1 MKDFYWLNKES
12 RDFLKKGYLLEGVSP
27 EERIRQIS
35 DKAES
40 ILGIAGFSDKF
51 YNYMSKGY
59 FSLATPVWMNFG
71 LDRGLPISCYGI
83 DIQDDTAD
91 ILRAVGEIGM
101 LTKYGGGTAGYFGK
115 IRHRGA
121 KIKNNGV
128 SNGSV
133 AMMYPFQAVT
143 DTITQGQARR
153 GYFAAYQDVEHKD
166 IEEFLECRS
175 EGNLIQDL
183 ALAVC
188 ISDNFMEKAQNG
200 DKESRKVLAKIHKKR
215 AETGFPYIFFSGNV
229 EKGKPKVYKD
239 KGMIINHSQMCVS
252 PSTKILT
259 SNGYEIIS
267 ELEGEKIEVWNG
279 EEFTKT
285 VVKKTGENQTLFNVK
300 TDNGFE
306 LDCTSEHKWYI
317 VDETK
322 CRSNIKYNEVRTH
335 ELKEGDKLIKFN
347 LPVIEGG
354 NKLKYSYTQ
363 GFFSGDGCIPNDNKH
378 LTNSLYLYGE
388 KKKLLPY
395 IDVRNKYTQTGRASK
410 ITNEKAIIFD
420 KLNDRISCFVPED
433 IIADKTFVPNSSYS
447 IKSRL
452 EWLAGF
458 LDADGTVTRNKDS
471 QTIQAASVDRDFLLK
486 IQLMLQTL
494 GCESRV
500 STMREEDMHL
510 LPANNGTGLSKA
522 YKCKAVYRLL
532 INSNSLY
539 NLTELGL
546 VCHRLRW
553 DKIKPNRRC
562 SQFVKIKS
570 VNELPDLYDTFCFTE
585 SKRHMGMFNG
595 ILTGQCTEI
604 IEYTDAHKTF
614 VCCISSINALHCDE
628 IKNTDAIETL
638 TYFLDAVYTE
648 FIEKAKDLPYME
660 KAVKFAV
667 EHRSIGVGVLGYHS
681 YLQSKMI
688 PFESL
693 DAVFENEDIFKTIDE
708 RTLKASKELASLFG
722 EPFMLQGYGERFTT
736 RIAPAPTTSSSFIL
750 GQVSPSIEP
759 ILDNYFMK
767 DLAKGKYVW
776 RNPFLVK
783 LLEEKGKDT
792 TDVWNSILKHGGSVQ
807 HLNFL
812 NEIEKGVFKTFGEI
826 SQLDIIKQ
834 AAQRQKYIDQ
844 SQSLNLMIHP
854 DTTLKEVNAL
864 FYEAWKLGIKTLYY
878 QRSVN
883 MAQKVSRD
891 LMNCSSCEA

>member
-153 GYFAAYQDVEHKD
+153 GFFAAYQDVEHKD

-175 EGNLIQDL
+175 EGNPIQDL

-200 DKESRKVLAKIHKKR
+200 DKESRKILAKIHKKR

-239 KGMIINHSQMCVS
+239 KGMIINHSQ
-252 PSTKILT
+252 L
-259 SNGYEIIS
+259 
-267 ELEGEKIEVWNG
+267 
-279 EEFTKT
+279 
-285 VVKKTGENQTLFNVK
+285 
-300 TDNGFE
+300 
-306 LDCTSEHKWYI
+306 
-317 VDETK
+317 
-322 CRSNIKYNEVRTH
+322 
-335 ELKEGDKLIKFN
+335 
-347 LPVIEGG
+347 
-354 NKLKYSYTQ
+354 
-363 GFFSGDGCIPNDNKH
+363 
-378 LTNSLYLYGE
+378 
-388 KKKLLPY
+388 
-395 IDVRNKYTQTGRASK
+395 
-410 ITNEKAIIFD
+410 
-420 KLNDRISCFVPED
+420 
-433 IIADKTFVPNSSYS
+433 
-447 IKSRL
+447 
-452 EWLAGF
+452 
-458 LDADGTVTRNKDS
+458 
-471 QTIQAASVDRDFLLK
+471 
-486 IQLMLQTL
+486 
-494 GCESRV
+494 
-500 STMREEDMHL
+500 
-510 LPANNGTGLSKA
+510 
-522 YKCKAVYRLL
+522 
-532 INSNSLY
+532 
-539 NLTELGL
+539 
-546 VCHRLRW
+546 
-553 DKIKPNRRC
+553 
-562 SQFVKIKS
+562 
-570 VNELPDLYDTFCFTE
+570 
-585 SKRHMGMFNG
+585 
-595 ILTGQCTEI
+595 CTEVL
-604 IEYTDAHKTF
+604 EYTDEFKTF
-614 VCCISSINALHCDE
+614 VCCLSSINVLHWEELKD
-628 IKNTDAIETL
+628 TDAIETL

>member
-153 GYFAAYQDVEHKD
+153 GFFAAYQDVEHKD

-175 EGNLIQDL
+175 EGNPIQDL

-200 DKESRKVLAKIHKKR
+200 DKESRKILAKVHKKR
-215 AETGFPYIFFSGNV
+215 AETGFPYIFFSDNV
-229 EKGKPKVYKD
+229 ERGKPQVYKD
-239 KGMIINHSQMCVS
+239 NNLKINHSQ
-252 PSTKILT
+252 L
-259 SNGYEIIS
+259 
-267 ELEGEKIEVWNG
+267 
-279 EEFTKT
+279 
-285 VVKKTGENQTLFNVK
+285 
-300 TDNGFE
+300 
-306 LDCTSEHKWYI
+306 
-317 VDETK
+317 
-322 CRSNIKYNEVRTH
+322 
-335 ELKEGDKLIKFN
+335 
-347 LPVIEGG
+347 
-354 NKLKYSYTQ
+354 
-363 GFFSGDGCIPNDNKH
+363 
-378 LTNSLYLYGE
+378 
-388 KKKLLPY
+388 
-395 IDVRNKYTQTGRASK
+395 
-410 ITNEKAIIFD
+410 
-420 KLNDRISCFVPED
+420 
-433 IIADKTFVPNSSYS
+433 
-447 IKSRL
+447 
-452 EWLAGF
+452 
-458 LDADGTVTRNKDS
+458 
-471 QTIQAASVDRDFLLK
+471 
-486 IQLMLQTL
+486 
-494 GCESRV
+494 
-500 STMREEDMHL
+500 
-510 LPANNGTGLSKA
+510 
-522 YKCKAVYRLL
+522 
-532 INSNSLY
+532 
-539 NLTELGL
+539 
-546 VCHRLRW
+546 
-553 DKIKPNRRC
+553 
-562 SQFVKIKS
+562 
-570 VNELPDLYDTFCFTE
+570 
-585 SKRHMGMFNG
+585 
-595 ILTGQCTEI
+595 CTEI
-604 IEYTDAHKTF
+604 LEYTDEFKTF
-614 VCCISSINALHCDE
+614 VCCLSSINVLHWEELKD
-628 IKNTDAIETL
+628 TDAIETL

-648 FIEKAKDLPYME
+648 FIEKAKDLSYME

-693 DAVFENEDIFKTIDE
+693 EAVFENEDIFKTIDE
-708 RTLKASKELASLFG
+708 RTLKASRELASLFG
-722 EPFMLQGYGERFTT
+722 EPFILQGYGERFTT

-891 LMNCSSCEA
+891 LMTCSSCEA

>member
-153 GYFAAYQDVEHKD
+153 GFFAAYQDVEHKD

-175 EGNLIQDL
+175 EGNPIQDL

-200 DKESRKVLAKIHKKR
+200 DKESRKILAKVHKKR
-215 AETGFPYIFFSGNV
+215 AETGFPYIFFSDNV
-229 EKGKPKVYKD
+229 ERGKPQVYKD
-239 KGMIINHSQMCVS
+239 NNLKINHSQ
-252 PSTKILT
+252 L
-259 SNGYEIIS
+259 
-267 ELEGEKIEVWNG
+267 
-279 EEFTKT
+279 
-285 VVKKTGENQTLFNVK
+285 
-300 TDNGFE
+300 
-306 LDCTSEHKWYI
+306 
-317 VDETK
+317 
-322 CRSNIKYNEVRTH
+322 
-335 ELKEGDKLIKFN
+335 
-347 LPVIEGG
+347 
-354 NKLKYSYTQ
+354 
-363 GFFSGDGCIPNDNKH
+363 
-378 LTNSLYLYGE
+378 
-388 KKKLLPY
+388 
-395 IDVRNKYTQTGRASK
+395 
-410 ITNEKAIIFD
+410 
-420 KLNDRISCFVPED
+420 
-433 IIADKTFVPNSSYS
+433 
-447 IKSRL
+447 
-452 EWLAGF
+452 
-458 LDADGTVTRNKDS
+458 
-471 QTIQAASVDRDFLLK
+471 
-486 IQLMLQTL
+486 
-494 GCESRV
+494 
-500 STMREEDMHL
+500 
-510 LPANNGTGLSKA
+510 
-522 YKCKAVYRLL
+522 
-532 INSNSLY
+532 
-539 NLTELGL
+539 
-546 VCHRLRW
+546 
-553 DKIKPNRRC
+553 
-562 SQFVKIKS
+562 
-570 VNELPDLYDTFCFTE
+570 
-585 SKRHMGMFNG
+585 
-595 ILTGQCTEI
+595 CTEVL
-604 IEYTDAHKTF
+604 EYTDEFKTF
-614 VCCISSINALHCDE
+614 VCCLSSINVLHWEELKD
-628 IKNTDAIETL
+628 TDAIETL

-854 DTTLKEVNAL
+854 DTTLKEVNTL

>member
-91 ILRAVGEIGM
+91 ILKAVGEVGM

-153 GYFAAYQDVEHKD
+153 GFFAAYQDVEHKD

-175 EGNLIQDL
+175 EGNPIQDL

-200 DKESRKVLAKIHKKR
+200 DKESRKILAKVHKKR
-215 AETGFPYIFFSGNV
+215 AETGFPYIFFSDNV
-229 EKGKPKVYKD
+229 ERGKPQVYKD
-239 KGMIINHSQMCVS
+239 NNLKINHSQ
-252 PSTKILT
+252 L
-259 SNGYEIIS
+259 
-267 ELEGEKIEVWNG
+267 
-279 EEFTKT
+279 
-285 VVKKTGENQTLFNVK
+285 
-300 TDNGFE
+300 
-306 LDCTSEHKWYI
+306 
-317 VDETK
+317 
-322 CRSNIKYNEVRTH
+322 
-335 ELKEGDKLIKFN
+335 
-347 LPVIEGG
+347 
-354 NKLKYSYTQ
+354 
-363 GFFSGDGCIPNDNKH
+363 
-378 LTNSLYLYGE
+378 
-388 KKKLLPY
+388 
-395 IDVRNKYTQTGRASK
+395 
-410 ITNEKAIIFD
+410 
-420 KLNDRISCFVPED
+420 
-433 IIADKTFVPNSSYS
+433 
-447 IKSRL
+447 
-452 EWLAGF
+452 
-458 LDADGTVTRNKDS
+458 
-471 QTIQAASVDRDFLLK
+471 
-486 IQLMLQTL
+486 
-494 GCESRV
+494 
-500 STMREEDMHL
+500 
-510 LPANNGTGLSKA
+510 
-522 YKCKAVYRLL
+522 
-532 INSNSLY
+532 
-539 NLTELGL
+539 
-546 VCHRLRW
+546 
-553 DKIKPNRRC
+553 
-562 SQFVKIKS
+562 
-570 VNELPDLYDTFCFTE
+570 
-585 SKRHMGMFNG
+585 
-595 ILTGQCTEI
+595 CTEI
-604 IEYTDAHKTF
+604 LEYTDEFKTF
-614 VCCISSINALHCDE
+614 VCCLSSINVLHWEELKD
-628 IKNTDAIETL
+628 TDAIETL

>member
-153 GYFAAYQDVEHKD
+153 GFFAAYQDVEHKD

-175 EGNLIQDL
+175 EGNPIQDL

-200 DKESRKVLAKIHKKR
+200 DKESRKILAKVHKKR
-215 AETGFPYIFFSGNV
+215 AETGFPYIFFSDNV
-229 EKGKPKVYKD
+229 ERGKPQVYKD
-239 KGMIINHSQMCVS
+239 NNLKINHSQ
-252 PSTKILT
+252 L
-259 SNGYEIIS
+259 
-267 ELEGEKIEVWNG
+267 
-279 EEFTKT
+279 
-285 VVKKTGENQTLFNVK
+285 
-300 TDNGFE
+300 
-306 LDCTSEHKWYI
+306 
-317 VDETK
+317 
-322 CRSNIKYNEVRTH
+322 
-335 ELKEGDKLIKFN
+335 
-347 LPVIEGG
+347 
-354 NKLKYSYTQ
+354 
-363 GFFSGDGCIPNDNKH
+363 
-378 LTNSLYLYGE
+378 
-388 KKKLLPY
+388 
-395 IDVRNKYTQTGRASK
+395 
-410 ITNEKAIIFD
+410 
-420 KLNDRISCFVPED
+420 
-433 IIADKTFVPNSSYS
+433 
-447 IKSRL
+447 
-452 EWLAGF
+452 
-458 LDADGTVTRNKDS
+458 
-471 QTIQAASVDRDFLLK
+471 
-486 IQLMLQTL
+486 
-494 GCESRV
+494 
-500 STMREEDMHL
+500 
-510 LPANNGTGLSKA
+510 
-522 YKCKAVYRLL
+522 
-532 INSNSLY
+532 
-539 NLTELGL
+539 
-546 VCHRLRW
+546 
-553 DKIKPNRRC
+553 
-562 SQFVKIKS
+562 
-570 VNELPDLYDTFCFTE
+570 
-585 SKRHMGMFNG
+585 
-595 ILTGQCTEI
+595 CTEI
-604 IEYTDAHKTF
+604 LEYTDEFKTF
-614 VCCISSINALHCDE
+614 VCCLSSINVLHWEELKD
-628 IKNTDAIETL
+628 TDAIETL

-648 FIEKAKDLPYME
+648 FIEKAKDLSYME

-693 DAVFENEDIFKTIDE
+693 EAVFENEDIFKTIDE
-708 RTLKASKELASLFG
+708 RTLKASRELASLFG
-722 EPFMLQGYGERFTT
+722 EPFILQGYGERFTT